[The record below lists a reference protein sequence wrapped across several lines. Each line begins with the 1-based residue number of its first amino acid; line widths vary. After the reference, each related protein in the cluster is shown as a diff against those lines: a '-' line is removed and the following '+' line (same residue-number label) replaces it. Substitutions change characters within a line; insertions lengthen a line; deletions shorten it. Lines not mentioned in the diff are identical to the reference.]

1 MHEIN
6 PKDIEKY
13 VKVSQRRRFRN
24 GENATPINSFVT
36 NAVLSFFDKNKDGRI
51 SIPEFQSISKEDYS
65 IFAKELKEYNKTNG
79 IDDTVFSYEE
89 LGSYLDDGYIDERDL
104 EGDNPKYLDRRLVL
118 KEQKGQK
125 HIALMTQ
132 EEIDEEFN
140 KYGVDNTANPNIIN
154 SLRKERNEIDENSDI
169 IDWHIGTANQGKLET
184 CTVLAYAESL
194 SDEELHNLYSKK
206 TDKDG
211 NIYYEFNFPSD
222 NGKKPVKVTQKE
234 LDNMSIKTGKKEIT
248 GFSTGDKDTMLI
260 EMAYLK
266 RYGTKIIKEGAQPTD
281 IISKFNNNKA
291 NFYSDITEK
300 LLSSDAPKIL
310 SLLDVSVLE
319 KEKGVKSDE
328 INLNSG
334 KTASIRINENPL
346 RADLQTELKLPDGS
360 VIYGNHAY
368 SVKGYNPDT
377 KEVTITNPYENST
390 DIIIPF
396 EIIKLFGIAM

>member
-104 EGDNPKYLDRRLVL
+104 EGDNPKYLDRSIVL
-118 KEQKGQK
+118 QEQKGQK
-125 HIALMTQ
+125 HTALMTQ
-132 EEIDEEFN
+132 KEIDEEFN

-194 SDEELHNLYSKK
+194 SDEELHNLYRKER
-206 TDKDG
+206 
-211 NIYYEFNFPSD
+211 N
-222 NGKKPVKVTQKE
+222 NGV
-234 LDNMSIKTGKKEIT
+234 
-248 GFSTGDKDTMLI
+248 
-260 EMAYLK
+260 
-266 RYGTKIIKEGAQPTD
+266 
-281 IISKFNNNKA
+281 
-291 NFYSDITEK
+291 FY
-300 LLSSDAPKIL
+300 
-310 SLLDVSVLE
+310 
-319 KEKGVKSDE
+319 
-328 INLNSG
+328 
-334 KTASIRINENPL
+334 R
-346 RADLQTELKLPDGS
+346 
-360 VIYGNHAY
+360 
-368 SVKGYNPDT
+368 
-377 KEVTITNPYENST
+377 
-390 DIIIPF
+390 
-396 EIIKLFGIAM
+396 